1 MKSASGTYRNTHI
14 DDWAFRRSHRYGT
27 IVCDLERRRI
37 VTLLP
42 DREVATVEAWLADH
56 PQIETVSRDRGGG
69 YGEATAKALPEA
81 VQVADLWHLMENTS
95 AAFLDAVRK
104 SMRTIR
110 TAIGATT
117 INPDLLTYAEKLQYE
132 GYLRREETNA
142 AIMGLASEDIPIK
155 EIVRRTGHSR
165 KLVRQVVRGQRTDIS
180 SASAR
185 VHSKPGCPH
194 PRIVTADRS
203 TTG

>member
-1 MKSASGTYRNTHI
+1 MVGI
-14 DDWAFRRSHRYGT
+14 DDWACRRNHRYGT

-42 DREVATVEAWLADH
+42 DREIATVEAWLAGH
-56 PQIETVSRDRGGG
+56 PEIEIVSRDRGGG
-69 YGEATAKALPEA
+69 YGEAAARALPHA
-81 VQVADLWHLMENTS
+81 IQVADRWHLMENAS

-142 AIMGLASEDIPIK
+142 AIMKLAGD
-155 EIVRRTGHSR
+155 RRSDQGDR
-165 KLVRQVVRGQRTDIS
+165 
-180 SASAR
+180 A
-185 VHSKPGCPH
+185 PH
-194 PRIVTADRS
+194 RP
-203 TTG
+203 